1 MVNVKIPP
9 SPTPS
14 HHRHAGLPLLEAWL
28 RALLRLNLR
37 MKLILATVVLV
48 ASVLLLAISLL
59 SHHMRNV
66 IRDHTR
72 QRGIAI
78 ARIFASGA
86 NLTHLK
92 TYNYRMLQVN
102 ARLARRESRLLYVVV
117 YDKEGKVAAHSEDAS
132 LINTH
137 PTGAAARQSLQARN
151 PLFRQL
157 NHRLLD
163 GSSEVPVFDFTVPVL
178 SSESR
183 LRWGTVRLGFLTDG
197 MRQRVREIQSVILKV
212 GLAAVVAGILG
223 ARILANRITDP
234 VSTIAGGAVRASAGD
249 LSHRIQVKTGDELEG
264 LANHFNDMMD
274 RIRQSQEERIKTE
287 KLAAVG
293 NMVNTIVHDC
303 RTPITVIKGFS
314 SLLSDHDLS
323 SNKKQECLA
332 FIHFEIE
339 RMERMLDEIL
349 HFARDKKTGMS
360 VETCN
365 LDQVLRNCCIE
376 IQALFRDNKTRFVQK
391 LDCDAPVAIDK
402 DKFRRALLNIAVNA
416 KDALKGRGTFAIRSH
431 TRADQACIR
440 LTDDGVGIPPHLQA
454 TLFQPFFTQGKHTGF
469 GLGMSITRKIIEDH
483 AGTIAVESQV
493 GRGTSFLVSIPL
505 AGTAVHK
512 DEKRTTNGHK

>member
-1 MVNVKIPP
+1 
-9 SPTPS
+9 
-14 HHRHAGLPLLEAWL
+14 
-28 RALLRLNLR
+28 
-37 MKLILATVVLV
+37 
-48 ASVLLLAISLL
+48 
-59 SHHMRNV
+59 
-66 IRDHTR
+66 
-72 QRGIAI
+72 
-78 ARIFASGA
+78 
-86 NLTHLK
+86 
-92 TYNYRMLQVN
+92 
-102 ARLARRESRLLYVVV
+102 
-117 YDKEGKVAAHSEDAS
+117 
-132 LINTH
+132 
-137 PTGAAARQSLQARN
+137 
-151 PLFRQL
+151 
-157 NHRLLD
+157 
-163 GSSEVPVFDFTVPVL
+163 
-178 SSESR
+178 
-183 LRWGTVRLGFLTDG
+183 

-223 ARILANRITDP
+223 ARILANRITEP
-234 VSTIAGGAVRASAGD
+234 VSTIAGGALRASAGD
-249 LSHRIQVKTGDELEG
+249 LSHRIQVETGDELEG

-314 SLLSDHDLS
+314 SLLSHHDLS
-323 SNKKQECLA
+323 PDKQQECLA

-349 HFARDKKTGMS
+349 HFARVKKTRMS

-376 IQALFRDNKTRFVQK
+376 IQALFRDNETRFVQK

-440 LTDDGVGIPPHLQA
+440 LTDDGAGIPPHLQA

-469 GLGMSITRKIIEDH
+469 GLGMSITKKIIEDH
-483 AGTIAVESQV
+483 AGTIGVDSQV

-505 AGTAVHK
+505 AGTTVRK

>member
-1 MVNVKIPP
+1 MRP
-9 SPTPS
+9 
-14 HHRHAGLPLLEAWL
+14 LP
-28 RALLRLNLR
+28 RLNLR
-37 MKLILATVVLV
+37 LKLISATVLLL

-59 SHHMRNV
+59 SHHMRKV

-86 NLTHLK
+86 NLTHLQ

-102 ARLARRESRLLYVVV
+102 AQLARRESRLLYAIV
-117 YDKEGKVAAHSEDAS
+117 YDKEGKVAAHSENAS

-137 PTGAAARQSLQARN
+137 PTGADARQSLQAEK

-157 NHRLLD
+157 HHPFRD
-163 GSSEVPVFDFTVPVL
+163 GSSEVPVFDFSVPVL
-178 SSESR
+178 SSESG
-183 LRWGTVRLGFLTDG
+183 LRWGTVRLGFSTDG
-197 MRQRVREIQSVILKV
+197 MKQRVWEIQGAILEI
-212 GLAAVVAGILG
+212 GLAAVVAGIVG
-223 ARILANRITDP
+223 AWILANRITDP
-234 VSTIAGGAVRASAGD
+234 VSTIAGGALKASAGD
-249 LSHRIQVKTGDELEG
+249 LSHRIQVKTGDELEE

-293 NMVNTIVHDC
+293 TMVNTIVHDC
-303 RTPITVIKGFS
+303 RTPITVIKGFN
-314 SLLSDHDLS
+314 SLLSDYDLS
-323 SNKKQECLA
+323 SEKREECLA
-332 FIHFEIE
+332 FIHFEVE

-349 HFARDKKTGMS
+349 HFARDKKTRMS

-376 IQALFRDNKTRFVQK
+376 IQALFGDNQTRFVQK
-391 LDCDAPVAIDK
+391 LNCDAPVTVDK

-416 KDALKGRGTFAIRSH
+416 KDALKGRGTFCIRSD
-431 TRADQACIR
+431 TRQDRACIR
-440 LTDDGVGIPPHLQA
+440 LTDDGAGIPAHLQA
-454 TLFQPFFTQGKHTGF
+454 ILFQPFFTQGKRMGF
-469 GLGMSITRKIIEDH
+469 GLGMSITKKIIEDH

-505 AGTAVHK
+505 AGTPPHTLHE
-512 DEKRTTNGHK
+512 DERRTTNGHE

>member
-1 MVNVKIPP
+1 MR
-9 SPTPS
+9 T
-14 HHRHAGLPLLEAWL
+14 LP
-28 RALLRLNLR
+28 RLDLR
-37 MKLILATVVLV
+37 MKLILATVLLL

-59 SHHMRNV
+59 SHHMRKV

-86 NLTHLK
+86 NLTHLQ
-92 TYNYRMLQVN
+92 TYNYRMLQLN
-102 ARLARRESRLLYVVV
+102 ARLARRESQLLYAIV

-137 PTGAAARQSLQARN
+137 PTGAAARQSLQAEK

-157 NHRLLD
+157 RHPLRD
-163 GSSEVPVFDFTVPVL
+163 GSSDIPVFDFSVPVL
-178 SSESR
+178 SSESA

-197 MRQRVREIQSVILKV
+197 MKQRVREIQSVILKV

-223 ARILANRITDP
+223 ACFLANRITDP
-234 VSTIAGGAVRASAGD
+234 VSTIAGGALRASAGD

-264 LANHFNDMMD
+264 LANHFNHMMD
-274 RIRQSQEERIKTE
+274 RIQQSQEERIKTE
-287 KLAAVG
+287 KLVAVG
-293 NMVNTIVHDC
+293 TMVNTIVHDC
-303 RTPITVIKGFS
+303 RTPITVIKGFN
-314 SLLSDHDLS
+314 SLLSDYDLS
-323 SNKKQECLA
+323 VDEKEECLT
-332 FIHFEIE
+332 FIQFEVE

-349 HFARDKKTGMS
+349 HFSKEEKTRMS
-360 VETCN
+360 VETCR
-365 LDQVLRNCCIE
+365 LDQVLSNYCIE
-376 IQALFRDNKTRFVQK
+376 IQALFRDNQTRFVQQ

-416 KDALKGRGTFAIRSH
+416 KDALKGRGTFSIRSH
-431 TRADQACIR
+431 TRQERACIL
-440 LTDDGVGIPPHLQA
+440 LTDDGAGIPAHLQA
-454 TLFQPFFTQGKHTGF
+454 TLFQPFFTHGKRTGF
-469 GLGMSITRKIIEDH
+469 GLGMSITKKIIEDH

-505 AGTAVHK
+505 AETAVQEN
-512 DEKRTTNGHK
+512 EKRTTNGHE

>member
-1 MVNVKIPP
+1 MR
-9 SPTPS
+9 TF
-14 HHRHAGLPLLEAWL
+14 A
-28 RALLRLNLR
+28 RLNLR
-37 MKLILATVVLV
+37 LKLISATVLLL

-59 SHHMRNV
+59 SHHMRKV

-86 NLTHLK
+86 NLTHLQ

-102 ARLARRESRLLYVVV
+102 AQLARRESRLLYAIV

-137 PTGAAARQSLQARN
+137 PAGAAARQSLQAEK

-157 NHRLLD
+157 DHPLRD

-178 SSESR
+178 SSESG

-197 MRQRVREIQSVILKV
+197 MEQRVREIQAVILKV

-223 ARILANRITDP
+223 AWVLAKRITDP
-234 VSTIAGGAVRASAGD
+234 VSTIAGGALKASAGD

-264 LANHFNDMMD
+264 LANHFNHMMD

-293 NMVNTIVHDC
+293 TMVNTIVHDC
-303 RTPITVIKGFS
+303 RTPITVIKGFN
-314 SLLSDHDLS
+314 SLLSDYDLS
-323 SNKKQECLA
+323 SDKKRECLA
-332 FIHFEIE
+332 FIHFEVE

-349 HFARDKKTGMS
+349 HFARDKRTPMS

-376 IQALFRDNKTRFVQK
+376 IQALFRDDQIRFVQT
-391 LDCDAPVAIDK
+391 LDCDAPVTIDK

-416 KDALKGRGTFAIRSH
+416 KDALKGRGTFSIRSH
-431 TRADQACIR
+431 IRENLACIR
-440 LTDDGVGIPPHLQA
+440 LSDDGAGIPVHLQA
-454 TLFQPFFTQGKHTGF
+454 TLFQPFFTQGKRTGF
-469 GLGMSITRKIIEDH
+469 GLGMSITKKIIEDH

-493 GRGTSFLVSIPL
+493 GRGTSFLVSIPV
-505 AGTAVHK
+505 AGTTLHALHE
-512 DEKRTTNGHK
+512 DEQRTTNGHE

>member
-1 MVNVKIPP
+1 M
-9 SPTPS
+9 
-14 HHRHAGLPLLEAWL
+14 
-28 RALLRLNLR
+28 RALPRLNLR
-37 MKLILATVVLV
+37 MKLILATVLLL

-59 SHHMRNV
+59 SHHMRKV
-66 IRDHTR
+66 IREHTR

-86 NLTHLK
+86 NLTHLQ

-102 ARLARRESRLLYVVV
+102 ALLARRESQLLYAIV
-117 YDKEGKVAAHSEDAS
+117 YDKEGRVAAHSEDAS

-137 PTGAAARQSLQARN
+137 PTGAAARQSLQAEK

-157 NHRLLD
+157 HHPLRN
-163 GSSEVPVFDFTVPVL
+163 GSSDVPVFDFTVPVL
-178 SSESR
+178 SSESA

-197 MRQRVREIQSVILKV
+197 MNRRVREIQAVILKV

-223 ARILANRITDP
+223 ACILANRITDP
-234 VSTIAGGAVRASAGD
+234 VSTIAGGALKASAGD
-249 LSHRIQVKTGDELEG
+249 LSHRIHVKTGDELEG

-293 NMVNTIVHDC
+293 TMVNTIVHDC

-314 SLLSDHDLS
+314 SLLSDYDLS
-323 SNKKQECLA
+323 SDKKQECLA
-332 FIHFEIE
+332 FIHFEVE
-339 RMERMLDEIL
+339 RMERMLEEIL
-349 HFARDKKTGMS
+349 HFARDERTRMS

-365 LDQVLRNCCIE
+365 LDQVLRNYCIE
-376 IQALFRDNKTRFVQK
+376 IQALFRNDNTRFVQN
-391 LDCDAPVAIDK
+391 LNCDARVAIDK

-416 KDALKGRGTFAIRSH
+416 KDALKGRGTFAIHSQ
-431 TRADQACIR
+431 TREDQACIR
-440 LTDDGVGIPPHLQA
+440 LTDDGAGIPAHLQA
-454 TLFQPFFTQGKHTGF
+454 TLFQPFFTQGKRTGF
-469 GLGMSITRKIIEDH
+469 GLGMSITKKIVEDH
-483 AGTIAVESQV
+483 AGTIAVESRV

-505 AGTAVHK
+505 AGTAVQEN
-512 DEKRTTNGHK
+512 EKRTTNGHE